1 MFVTAAPYT
10 IKGAAFDCFG
20 DAILERGVTAEIG
33 DRKGERLEKG
43 GASPLLASD
52 ARVLPT

>member
-1 MFVTAAPYT
+1 MLVTAAPYA
-10 IKGAAFDCFG
+10 IKGAAFDCFA
-20 DAILERGVTAEIG
+20 DAIFGRVECTE
-33 DRKGERLEKG
+33 RKGERIGRE

>member
-1 MFVTAAPYT
+1 MLVTTAPYT
-10 IKGAAFDCFG
+10 IKGAAFDCLR
-20 DAILERGVTAEIG
+20 DAILERVVDTEK
-33 DRKGERLEKG
+33 KGRTVREE

>member
-1 MFVTAAPYT
+1 MLVTAAPYT
-10 IKGAAFDCFG
+10 IKGAAFDCLR
-20 DAILERGVTAEIG
+20 DAIFREERVQRE
-33 DRKGERLEKG
+33 RVKRLEKE